1 MVTIRTYLNSAQAA
15 LDKSLLEDYGIFC
28 SVADENAHLYGGGPL
43 AMPIRLLVDEEHAAE
58 ATRLL
63 ESNVQ
68 QPMEELGATEPTVS
82 IDEKPPVIARDNP
95 WELLVIATLFLAPG
109 IYALQLK
116 YPAIVDSKRAYSVA
130 VAVSVFH
137 LFGWLAVAVAAILIG
152 LYFFMLRSS
161 RTTRDFYIE
170 AEGNRRGL

>member
-1 MVTIRTYLNSAQAA
+1 MVTVRTYLNSAQAA
-15 LDKSLLEDYGIFC
+15 LDKSLLDDYGIFC

-58 ATRLL
+58 ATRIL
-63 ESNVQ
+63 ESAAQ
-68 QPMEELGATEPTVS
+68 EPMDPAES
-82 IDEKPPVIARDNP
+82 IDEKPPVIAKDNP
-95 WELLVIATLFLAPG
+95 WELLVIAALFLVPG
-109 IYALQLK
+109 ICALQLQ
-116 YPAIVDSKRAYSVA
+116 YPATVASKRAYSAA
-130 VAVSVFH
+130 VAMSVFH
-137 LFGWLAVAVAAILIG
+137 FFGWLAVAVAAILIG